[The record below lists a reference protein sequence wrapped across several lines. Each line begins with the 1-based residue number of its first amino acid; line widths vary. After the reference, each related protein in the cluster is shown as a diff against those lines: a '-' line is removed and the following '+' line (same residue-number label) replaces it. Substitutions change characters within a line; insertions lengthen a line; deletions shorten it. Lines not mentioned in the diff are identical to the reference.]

1 MEAKGNKMRLGQ
13 AAAPA
18 VITSKKSQQDFYREF
33 YAYNATFLSLAAGT
47 VGGNNAFV
55 PNEVRIDSDSAFE
68 FVKTIHRVA
77 NPTTYAITNTNEFR
91 LRYKDDASGRFLMK
105 ASEHCKTIS
114 GTAAAMTI
122 PNGDIWD
129 NSFMPFI
136 WPRPYIIAASS
147 TFTVEAADNSG
158 VVNNIYLSFH
168 GNKVRSGQAPWT
180 RKKYRSYVPYVYP
193 IANIS
198 STTSVPSNPVAG
210 TIVIG
215 ANNTV
220 SSPIATDSD
229 ADFLI
234 FKITGKRTGPALVTI
249 KDGSTD
255 RQWMDQAMHIDNLIG
270 NGMFPNILP
279 SPRFIERGSVIST
292 SIQDLSGA
300 TNSIECTF
308 VGVKLF
314 E

>member
-1 MEAKGNKMRLGQ
+1 MGRYGTPAPAGGK
-13 AAAPA
+13 APA
-18 VITSKKSQQDFYREF
+18 VLTQSKSAKEEYYREF
-33 YAYNATFLSLAAGT
+33 YCYNATFLSLPAGT

-55 PNEVRIDSDSAFE
+55 PSELRIDADSAFE
-68 FVKTIHRVA
+68 FVKTIHRVT
-77 NPTTYAITNTNEFR
+77 NPTTYAIAATNAFR

-105 ASEHCKTIS
+105 ASEYSKTIS

-122 PNGDIWD
+122 PNGDMYD
-129 NSFMPFI
+129 NCFMPFI
-136 WPRPYIIAASS
+136 WPRAYVIASSS
-147 TFTVEAADNSG
+147 TFTVEAADDSG
-158 VVNNIYLSFH
+158 VSNNVYMSFH
-168 GNKVRSGQAPWT
+168 GNKVRAGKAPWQ
-180 RKKYRSYVPYVYP
+180 RKNYRSFVPYVYP

-210 TIVIG
+210 TIVVG

-234 FKITGKRTGPALVTI
+234 FKIVGRRTGPALVTI

-270 NGMFPNILP
+270 NAMFPNVLP
-279 SPRFIERGSVIST
+279 SPRFVERGSVIST

-300 TNSIECTF
+300 TNTIEMQF
-308 VGVKLF
+308 IGVKLF